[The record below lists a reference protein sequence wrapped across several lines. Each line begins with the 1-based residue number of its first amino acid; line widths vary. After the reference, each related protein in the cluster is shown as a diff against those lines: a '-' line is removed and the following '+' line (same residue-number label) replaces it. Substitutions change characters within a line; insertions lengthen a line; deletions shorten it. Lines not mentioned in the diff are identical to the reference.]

1 MISAREERLLE
12 RLERALAVRGTQTVS
27 DMLTAALHWA
37 RREGVASVL
46 MSGVLDRFPGLKL
59 VLVTEVEDYPQF
71 RVLRYATVAGD
82 MNEEDLIAL
91 QARADAWGRE
101 QGCTRAEAIG
111 RPGWDRK
118 ATQWLAGWNRVGSFW
133 AKDLRQ

>member
-27 DMLTAALHWA
+27 DMLTAARDGRMQIW
-37 RREGVASVL
+37 EGE
-46 MSGVLDRFPGLKL
+46 KL